1 MARIPIWLIWEVL
14 SKIMSHPVK
23 TIEKNVFQISG
34 PTLEI
39 SQVVLKYNCTD
50 NQSKDFD
57 QINCW
62 QGSLFTITLCILSL
76 WDTPNVHFGQ
86 MSALAKCPLCQM
98 SKTPVLFLSPVSFS
112 LSLFLSLSLSFSL
125 FLYLSIYLSI
135 YLIFSLSEISV

>member
-1 MARIPIWLIWEVL
+1 
-14 SKIMSHPVK
+14 MSHPVK
-23 TIEKNVFQISG
+23 TIEKNVYQISG
-34 PTLEI
+34 PTPEI
-39 SQVVLKYNCTD
+39 SQVLLKYNCTD

-98 SKTPVLFLSPVSFS
+98 SKTPVLFLSPVSF
-112 LSLFLSLSLSFSL
+112 FFSL
-125 FLYLSIYLSI
+125 FLSIYLSI
-135 YLIFSLSEISV
+135 YLKAHKTIHAQKLNNARGSLGLLKIVRFS